1 MTTTHNVKG
10 RIKISCIIKTLQIS
24 TDVVNKYQENNMDR
38 NERKI
43 WKVLMTNEKKKN
55 PE

>member
-24 TDVVNKYQENNMDR
+24 TDVLNIKKINPDH
-38 NERKI
+38 NERDLEI
-43 WKVLMTNEKKKN
+43 VIMTTEKKT
-55 PE
+55 E